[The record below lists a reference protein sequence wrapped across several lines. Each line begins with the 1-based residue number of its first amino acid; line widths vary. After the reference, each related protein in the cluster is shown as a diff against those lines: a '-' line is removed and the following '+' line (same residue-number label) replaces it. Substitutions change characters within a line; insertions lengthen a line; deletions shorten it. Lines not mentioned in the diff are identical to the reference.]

1 MTACHGP
8 GKMAVMQQDRDVR
21 DELRATIDA
30 RRDLGP
36 EYEPVLIDSLADRL
50 DATIA
55 ARVEAELKRRGKEA
69 KRKSDGPRSMVP
81 IALGSLGIGVPLTA
95 IASSAGTVGLI
106 VAWLSIVLINIAA
119 AAALMRR
126 P

>member
-1 MTACHGP
+1 
-8 GKMAVMQQDRDVR
+8 MQPERDVR

-36 EYEPVLIDSLADRL
+36 DYEPALVDSLADRL

-55 ARVEAELKRRGKEA
+55 ARVEAELKRRGKET
-69 KRKSDGPRSMVP
+69 KRKNDSSRSMVP
-81 IALGSLGIGVPLTA
+81 IALGSMGIGVPLTA
-95 IASSAGTVGLI
+95 IAASQAGTVGLI

-119 AAALMRR
+119 AGALMRR